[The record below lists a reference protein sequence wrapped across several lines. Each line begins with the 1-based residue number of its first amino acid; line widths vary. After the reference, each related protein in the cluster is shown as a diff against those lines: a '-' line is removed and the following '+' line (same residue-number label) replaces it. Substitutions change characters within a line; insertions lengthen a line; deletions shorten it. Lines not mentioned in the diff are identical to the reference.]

1 MKSVRYTAPHE
12 LTLADVPEPTPGPG
26 EVLVEVAALGI
37 CGSDLLLWEGGF
49 SRVTPPVT
57 VGHEFSGTI
66 ADANGAPGLADGDR
80 VVIEPLLNCGECAPC
95 LRGDYNVCV
104 RLRLIGIDVD
114 GAAAHHVVAPARTVH
129 RIPDGLDLRHAAL
142 AEPLAVAL
150 HMTARSTITADDEA
164 FVVGGGPI
172 GALVACVLRVRG
184 VRRIVVSEPNAAR
197 RSLLDGL
204 GFETF
209 DPITGDLDAL
219 IATAQRDGFD
229 VSFELTGVPV
239 ALGTAA
245 RATRIQGTILLGG
258 IPHVDPPFPG
268 AVAVLKELTLHGAR
282 TYRSD
287 NVQEAIRLLA
297 EGAIPAESLITST
310 VPLEH
315 GIDSAFEVLKNSRDE
330 MKILITV
337 GDPAGARDAA
347 LSVS

>member
-1 MKSVRYTAPHE
+1 MKSVRYTAPHQ
-12 LTLADVPEPTPGPG
+12 LTIADLPEPVAGPG
-26 EVLVEVAALGI
+26 EVLIAVAALGI

-49 SRVTPPVT
+49 ERVTPPVT

-66 ADANGAPGLADGDR
+66 ADANGAPGLSDGDR
-80 VVIEPLLNCGECAPC
+80 IVVEPLLNCGECAPC

-104 RLRLIGIDVD
+104 RLRLIGIDAD
-114 GAAAHHVVAPARTVH
+114 GAAARYVAVPARTVH
-129 RIPDGLDLRHAAL
+129 RIADSLDLRHAAL

-150 HMTARSTITADDEA
+150 HMTARSGITADDEA

-184 VRRIVVSEPNAAR
+184 VRRIVVSEPNATR
-197 RSLLDGL
+197 RALLDGL

-219 IATAQRDGFD
+219 VATAGSDGFD

-268 AVAVLKELTLHGAR
+268 AVAVLKELTLRGAR
-282 TYRSD
+282 TYRSE
-287 NVQEAIRLLA
+287 NVEEAIDLLA
-297 EGAIPAESLITST
+297 DGSIPAAALITST
-310 VPLEH
+310 VPLEYAIH
-315 GIDSAFEVLKNSRDE
+315 SAFEVLKSSRDE

-337 GDPAGARDAA
+337 GDAETRGDDPV
-347 LSVS
+347 SVS

>member
-1 MKSVRYTAPHE
+1 MKSVRYTAPHQ
-12 LTLADVPEPTPGPG
+12 LTLADVPEPTPGAG
-26 EVLVEVAALGI
+26 EVLIEVAALGI

-49 SRVTPPVT
+49 ARVTPPVT
-57 VGHEFSGTI
+57 VGHEFSGTV

-104 RLRLIGIDVD
+104 RLRLVGIDVD
-114 GAAAHHVVAPARTVH
+114 GAAAHHVVVPSRTVH
-129 RIPDGLDLRHAAL
+129 PIPDELDLRHAAL

-150 HMTARSTITADDEA
+150 HMTARSGITADDEA

-184 VRRIVVSEPNAAR
+184 VQRIVVSEPNPAR
-197 RSLLDGL
+197 RALLDGL
-204 GFETF
+204 DFETF

-219 IATAQRDGFD
+219 IGTARSDGFD

-245 RATRIQGTILLGG
+245 QATRIQGTILLGG

-268 AVAVLKELTLHGAR
+268 AVAVLKELTFRGAR
-282 TYRSD
+282 TYRSE
-287 NVQEAIRLLA
+287 NVEEAIRLLA
-297 EGAIPAESLITST
+297 DGAIPVGALVTSV

-315 GIDSAFEVLKNSRDE
+315 AIDSAFEVLKSSRDE

-337 GDPAGARDAA
+337 GDADTAEDD
-347 LSVS
+347 

>member
-1 MKSVRYTAPHE
+1 MKAVRYTAPHE
-12 LTLADVPEPTPGPG
+12 LTLAEVDAPRPMPGQ
-26 EVLVEVAALGI
+26 VLIDVAALGI

-57 VGHEFSGTI
+57 VGHEFSGVI

-80 VVIEPLLNCGECAPC
+80 VVVEPLLNCGECAPC
-95 LRGDYNVCV
+95 RRGDYNVCA
-104 RLRLIGIDVD
+104 RLRLVGIDVD
-114 GAAAHHVVAPARTVH
+114 GAAARQVVVPARAVH
-129 RIPDGLDLRHAAL
+129 RIPDGLDLRDAAL

-150 HMTARSTITADDEA
+150 HMTARSGITADDEA

-184 VRRIVVSEPNAAR
+184 VRRIVVSEPNGAR
-197 RSLLDGL
+197 RNLLDSL

-209 DPITGDLDAL
+209 DPITGEIDAL
-219 IATAQRDGFD
+219 IASAASDGFD

-245 RATRIQGTILLGG
+245 QATRIQGTILLGG
-258 IPHVDPPFPG
+258 IPHSDPPFPG
-268 AVAVLKELTLHGAR
+268 ALAVLKELTLHGAR
-282 TYRSD
+282 TYRSE
-287 NVQEAIRLLA
+287 NVEEAIRLLA
-297 EGAIPAESLITST
+297 EGAIPARALVTSA

-315 GIDSAFEVLKNSRDE
+315 AVDAAFEVLKSSRDE
-330 MKILITV
+330 MKILVTI
-337 GDPAGARDAA
+337 GDPDPAFDDT